1 MVRGFFICFP
11 ALMVTCALAVGI
23 HRFWTRCP
31 QSETRGGPDAYRRWL
46 LRGLVFPALAWQL
59 WDLFALW
66 GPAAGLRPLTP
77 FSTAS
82 PMEAYAGGIAILL
95 CMVGIAWTLCSL
107 VWLLPDTMRAIRKR
121 DELHGWMLVT
131 GVPMGLLGI
140 ACLWFHSWMALGL
153 ILSIGLWVLLEASL
167 SLVHV
172 PRVSYSRAVARMQAG
187 RYSQAEQEILA
198 QLEEKSDDFEGWMM
212 LATLY
217 AEQFGELREARA
229 TILELCDQPDLTPFH
244 IAQALN
250 RLADWELNRA
260 QDPVGARTA
269 LTEITVRCAGT
280 PFATVAEHRLRELPL
295 DDAEL
300 REARRPRV
308 LRLPALSEAQ
318 ASTSPPAPTE
328 VDRMEF
334 REEAQRL
341 TSRLERDPNHI
352 PTRLRLARN
361 LAEKQHRVDE
371 AIRHLH
377 QLRGNAEARPSDLAE
392 WLALEAAWELRMRR
406 REFRARELLAQ
417 LIREHPQTPQSIA
430 AVRQLDLLDQAAEAA
445 THARPCSKPIP
456 TIRIPPTD
464 AHDSGHPPGDSGS
477 A

>member
-1 MVRGFFICFP
+1 MFV
-11 ALMVTCALAVGI
+11 CALAVGI
-23 HRFWTRCP
+23 HRFWNRCP
-31 QSETRGGPDAYRRWL
+31 LPENRGGPDGYRRWL
-46 LRGLVFPALAWQL
+46 LRGLVFPTLAWQL

-77 FSTAS
+77 FSNAS
-82 PMEAYAGGIAILL
+82 PLEAYAGGLAVLL
-95 CMVGIAWTLCSL
+95 CIAGISWTLCSL
-107 VWLLPDTMRAIRKR
+107 SWLLPDTIRAIRKR

-131 GVPMGLLGI
+131 GVPSGLLGMG
-140 ACLWFHSWMALGL
+140 CLWFHSWMTLALTW
-153 ILSIGLWVLLEASL
+153 SIGLWILLEASL

-172 PRVSYSRAVARMQAG
+172 PRVSYSRAVARMKSG

-217 AEQFGELREARA
+217 AEQFGELRDARA
-229 TILELCDQPDLTPFH
+229 TIFELCEQPDLTPFH
-244 IAQALN
+244 IAQAFN

-269 LTEITVRCAGT
+269 LLEITTRCAGT
-280 PFATVAEHRLRELPL
+280 PFATVAEHRLRQLPT
-295 DDAEL
+295 DDVEL
-300 REARRPRV
+300 RESRRPRV

-318 ASTSPPAPTE
+318 ASTQDPAPSE
-328 VDRMEF
+328 LDRMDF
-334 REEAQRL
+334 REEATRL

-377 QLRGNAEARPSDLAE
+377 HLRNHADARPTEQAE
-392 WLALEAAWELRMRR
+392 WLALEAAWELRIRR
-406 REFRARELLAQ
+406 RELRARELLVQ
-417 LIREHPQTPQSIA
+417 LTREHPQTGQSIA
-430 AVRQLDLLDQAAEAA
+430 AARQLELLDRAAEASA
-445 THARPCSKPIP
+445 SVASVPKPPP
-456 TIRIPPTD
+456 TLRIPPAESD
-464 AHDSGHPPGDSGS
+464 DPGRSPNVS
-477 A
+477 AAD

>member
-1 MVRGFFICFP
+1 MARGFSICFP
-11 ALMVTCALAVGI
+11 ALMFTCALAVGI

-31 QSETRGGPDAYRRWL
+31 QSENRGGPDAYRRWL
-46 LRGLVFPALAWQL
+46 LRGLVFPALAWQF

-77 FSTAS
+77 FSGA
-82 PMEAYAGGIAILL
+82 PPLEAYAGGIAVLL
-95 CMVGIAWTLCSL
+95 CLVGIAWTLCSL
-107 VWLLPDTMRAIRKR
+107 AWLLPGTIRAIRR
-121 DELHGWMLVT
+121 REELNGWILVT
-131 GVPMGLLGI
+131 GVPVGLLGI
-140 ACLWFHSWMALGL
+140 GCLWFHFWMSLGL

-172 PRVSYSRAVARMQAG
+172 PRVSYARAVARMKFG

-217 AEQFGELREARA
+217 AEQFGELRDARA
-229 TILELCDQPDLTPFH
+229 TIFELCEQPDLTPFH
-244 IAQALN
+244 IAQAFN

-295 DDAEL
+295 DDVEL

-308 LRLPALSEAQ
+308 LRLPALSESQ
-318 ASTSPPAPTE
+318 PSPPAQAPTE
-328 VDRMEF
+328 VDRMEV

-341 TSRLERDPNHI
+341 MSRLERDPNHI

-371 AIRHLH
+371 AIRQLH
-377 QLRGNAEARPSDLAE
+377 QLRGNAEARPSDQAE
-392 WLALEAAWELRMRR
+392 WLALEATWELRMRR

-445 THARPCSKPIP
+445 AHVASPSKPIP

-464 AHDSGHPPGDSGS
+464 AHDSRNPPGD
-477 A
+477 